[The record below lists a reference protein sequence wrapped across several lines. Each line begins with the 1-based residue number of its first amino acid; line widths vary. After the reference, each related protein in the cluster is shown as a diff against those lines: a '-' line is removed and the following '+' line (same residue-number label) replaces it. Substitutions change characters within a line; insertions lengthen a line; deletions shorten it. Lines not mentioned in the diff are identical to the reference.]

1 MAALLGRGKHA
12 LTEGLCHLLEVSV
25 GDIQKAAGKIESTC
39 QEDCVPVGVEAQELP
54 LALVGDSI
62 ATMDWPTCGA
72 GVELMYQAV
81 DQATDFGEQ
90 LGAITKVGAQHLGH
104 GEGQHPMGE
113 PKVETVAE
121 KLREQERTLLGTRR
135 AEM

>member
-90 LGAITKVGAQHLGH
+90 LGAIT
-104 GEGQHPMGE
+104 MGE